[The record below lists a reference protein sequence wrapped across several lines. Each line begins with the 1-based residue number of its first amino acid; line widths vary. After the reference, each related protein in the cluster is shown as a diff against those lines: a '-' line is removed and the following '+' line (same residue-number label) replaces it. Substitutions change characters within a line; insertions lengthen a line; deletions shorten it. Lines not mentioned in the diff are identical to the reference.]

1 MVSSSW
7 VWTDV
12 GSLLNRAGG
21 DGQGRAKESL
31 TGPTRK
37 VPVTM
42 GAVRGSAVWKAVLEA
57 AWDLSGCPEGPSW
70 GGSALGAEQIALLA
84 VGGNSRLLLS
94 PGQSWFDQ
102 QLLCA
107 QQPGPCPQPSPEPG
121 PLELPE
127 METRDGPIEP
137 LRQDRP
143 VHRLLAQSSQGA
155 PSTSQRGVVVPPSDW
170 GRGVM
175 GRSKRV
181 RDLLPPFDWEL
192 PEDRDCFS
200 IILGSSWSGPLPP

>member
-1 MVSSSW
+1 MSLLWHRVGEALLLPAPHLPGVRTVSSSP

-21 DGQGRAKESL
+21 DGQGRAEEPL

-42 GAVRGSAVWKAVLEA
+42 GAVRGSAVWKAMLEA
-57 AWDLSGCPEGPSW
+57 AGDLRGCLEGPSW
-70 GGSALGAEQIALLA
+70 GGSALGAEYISLLA
-84 VGGNSRLLLS
+84 VGGNSCLLLS

-107 QQPGPCPQPSPEPG
+107 GQPGPCPQPSPVPE

-127 METRDGPIEP
+127 LETRDGPNKP

-143 VHRLLAQSSQGA
+143 DVGCWPWAL
-155 PSTSQRGVVVPPSDW
+155 
-170 GRGVM
+170 
-175 GRSKRV
+175 
-181 RDLLPPFDWEL
+181 
-192 PEDRDCFS
+192 
-200 IILGSSWSGPLPP
+200 PLPTASHRALKETQALPKKEWLHPHRTGARV